1 MEKDIAY
8 KLEKGDTL
16 SIKEGA
22 INWVDKQN
30 DYQHPKPANVS
41 GSLKEMIIFEN
52 ENIIVL
58 NKPAGIPCQ

>member
-1 MEKDIAY
+1 MQKLEVPWSASHKLIRAKSIYVLKPNGTKVEKDIAY

-30 DYQHPKPANVS
+30 DY
-41 GSLKEMIIFEN
+41 
-52 ENIIVL
+52 
-58 NKPAGIPCQ
+58 